1 MRVTSRVSVVL
12 ALILFA
18 GCGSNLSVST
28 IQLGRSINADSTVAS
43 HTTRFTPNETIYASV
58 LTTGVGTGVIKVKW
72 TYAGRVMGE
81 PTKEVRGA
89 AATEFHLQSAGGLP
103 VGDYSVEAFLD
114 GVSAGTRDFRVDLQ
128 K

>member
-1 MRVTSRVSVVL
+1 MRQRLLLLLTLL
-12 ALILFA
+12 AT

-28 IQLGRSINADSTVAS
+28 IQLGRSLNADSTVAS
-43 HTTRFTPNETIYASV
+43 HTTRFKPSETIYASV
-58 LTTGVGTGVIKVKW
+58 LTTGAGKGVVKVRWIYSGK
-72 TYAGRVMGE
+72 VMGE

-103 VGDYSVEAFLD
+103 AGDYSVEAFLD
-114 GVSAGTRDFRVDLQ
+114 GVSAGTREFRVDLD